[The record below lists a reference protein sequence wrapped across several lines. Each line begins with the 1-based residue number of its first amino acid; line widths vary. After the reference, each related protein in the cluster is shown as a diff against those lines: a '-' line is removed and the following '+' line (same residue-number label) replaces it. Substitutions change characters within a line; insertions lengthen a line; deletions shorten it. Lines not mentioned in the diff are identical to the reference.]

1 MPTAMQ
7 SKITLTGTRVPAI
20 TAWPCI
26 AAESAEIIAICSLV
40 TVPVCRAGPRTLTRC
55 PVTLRR
61 GGAVEAARSGNAARL
76 AQPGGIQ
83 LVVLPGGSGDVGG
96 DDVGGVPVQ

>member
-1 MPTAMQ
+1 LPRDTA
-7 SKITLTGTRVPAI
+7 
-20 TAWPCI
+20 
-26 AAESAEIIAICSLV
+26 
-40 TVPVCRAGPRTLTRC
+40 AG
-55 PVTLRR
+55 R
-61 GGAVEAARSGNAARL
+61 GGGSGQVRECRL